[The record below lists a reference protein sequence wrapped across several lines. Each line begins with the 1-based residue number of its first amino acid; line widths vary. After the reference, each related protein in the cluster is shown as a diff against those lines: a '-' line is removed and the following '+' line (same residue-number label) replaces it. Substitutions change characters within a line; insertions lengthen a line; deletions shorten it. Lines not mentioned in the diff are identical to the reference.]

1 MNSKLK
7 ILLIVG
13 LIVFVCGGAV
23 AAAGGVMGGVKS
35 VAVLPGGP
43 KIIDPL
49 DESQIERVD
58 KSFDGV
64 TSIDVKLG
72 YMDSVT
78 VKAGAGFSV
87 KGQNHM
93 ARGGLKAELGADGKL
108 TVKHSSKYDSG
119 ILGLITFPDIFHTLL
134 VGRTPSSLDTN
145 NASVEITVPENAIV
159 AALGLDL
166 AFGSVAVDSVS
177 ADRVSVDL
185 ASGDAAVK
193 EVSAGAFNVGMHFG
207 DLDAENVHA
216 GEASFE
222 STSGDMELKGVGVT
236 GELRIDSSFG
246 NVKLNTASANT
257 ARIDIASGELT
268 AAGLDVA
275 NGMNV
280 SNNYGDIFV
289 GGNIRGASK
298 AESNCGNIDFELAGA
313 ETDYHVTAE
322 CNAGDVAI
330 GTMRYDS
337 IGKGHFEGRGLPTA
351 PNKLAIEANFGDI
364 KVSFGG

>member
-23 AAAGGVMGGVKS
+23 AAAGGVMGGMKS
-35 VAVLPGGP
+35 VTVWPDGP
-43 KIIDPL
+43 KIIDPF

-78 VKAGAGFSV
+78 VKAGEGFSV
-87 KGQNHM
+87 KGQNHLAM
-93 ARGGLKAELGADGKL
+93 GGLKAELGADGKL
-108 TVKHSSKYDSG
+108 TVKHSAKYGSG
-119 ILGLITFPDIFHTLL
+119 LHGLISFPDIFHTLL
-134 VGRTPSSLDTN
+134 VGRTPNSLDAN
-145 NASVEITVPENAIV
+145 NASVEITVPENATI
-159 AALGLDL
+159 AALGLDV
-166 AFGSVAVDSVS
+166 AFGGVAVESVS
-177 ADRVSVDL
+177 ADRVSIDL

-193 EVSAGAFNVGMHFG
+193 EVSAGAFSIGMHFG
-207 DLDAENVHA
+207 DLDAEGIYA

-222 STSGDMELKGVGVT
+222 STSGDMELKGVAAA

-246 NVKLNTASANT
+246 NVKLDVASADT

-268 AAGLDVA
+268 AARLEIA
-275 NGMNV
+275 SGMDV
-280 SNNYGDIFV
+280 SNNYGDIIV
-289 GGNIRGASK
+289 GGDIRGASNV
-298 AESNCGNIDFELAGA
+298 ESNYGNIDVELSGA
-313 ETDYHVTAE
+313 ETDYYVTAE

-330 GTMRYDS
+330 GTMSYDS
-337 IGKGHFEGRGLPTA
+337 IGKGRFEGRGLPTA